1 MFMKERTKRYLGRT
15 ALTLASISTGGLAY
29 VWYKR
34 RRLKTAPQPPQWAR
48 PGMTVTFRAELMPGR
63 ATEERTYRIDT
74 LLSRE
79 RVRLEGFSG
88 EYTRDEFEPLHH
100 EARSLT

>member
-1 MFMKERTKRYLGRT
+1 MSMKERTKRYLGRT
-15 ALTLASISTGGLAY
+15 ALTLASICTGGLVY
-29 VWYKR
+29 LWYNQR
-34 RRLKTAPQPPQWAR
+34 RPKIVLQPSPWAR
-48 PGMTVTFRAELMPGR
+48 PGMAVTFRAELMPGR
-63 ATEERTYRIDT
+63 ATEERTYRIDA

-100 EARSLT
+100 EAKSLT